1 MFGKF
6 NENQLN
12 VVTILGQNGY
22 CLLANGHIRLRFQM
36 SVNVKPFLG
45 KVKPFRGVFVDNC
58 KFMISV
64 QIWGRGGEK
73 EKGREML
80 AWGMWIMWIT
90 WCISAF
96 SLKKGRDSGGQ
107 IST

>member
-12 VVTILGQNGY
+12 VVTILGKNGY

-73 EKGREML
+73 EKGEGNAGLGNVDNVDNLVHNSFL
-80 AWGMWIMWIT
+80 A
-90 WCISAF
+90 
-96 SLKKGRDSGGQ
+96 
-107 IST
+107 